1 MAAAVAVIHRK
12 EREIVDT
19 FRGVG
24 ATSAN
29 RARDPNELGVTSHL
43 AFDRLTRRAVL
54 RTAGDGKYYL
64 DEPSW
69 NALRSLRR
77 RLAIIMLIVVVAGFA
92 ALFMSGAL
100 VSRN

>member
-1 MAAAVAVIHRK
+1 MAAAVAAVIQRQ

-24 ATSAN
+24 AISPN
-29 RARDPNELGVTSHL
+29 RARDPEELGLRHHL
-43 AFDRLTRRAVL
+43 AFERLVRRAVL
-54 RTAGDGKYYL
+54 RDAGDGKYYL

-77 RLAIIMLIVVVAGFA
+77 RIAIVMLLVVVGLGVLAAAGVFA
-92 ALFMSGAL
+92 
-100 VSRN
+100 SRA

>member
-1 MAAAVAVIHRK
+1 MAAAVAAVIQRQ

-24 ATSAN
+24 ATNPS
-29 RARDPNELGVTSHL
+29 RARDPEELGVRFHL
-43 AFDRLTRRAVL
+43 AFDRLVRRAVL
-54 RTAGDGKYYL
+54 REAGDGKYYL

-77 RLAIIMLIVVVAGFA
+77 RVALIVLVMMA
-92 ALFMSGAL
+92 ALVGLIAAGVFTA
-100 VSRN
+100 RA